1 MDEEE
6 VVALAKRL
14 NFTFEDMK
22 QMSFVTLYNTLSA
35 AVETDNVEQATQD
48 DIDRFFGQEVNM
60 ATSTINI
67 IVICVTLIVLYL
79 LTKIDSK

>member
-48 DIDRFFGQEVNM
+48 DIDRFFG
-60 ATSTINI
+60 
-67 IVICVTLIVLYL
+67 
-79 LTKIDSK
+79 